1 MNVNKKVT
9 HRHGHF
15 RSEFRI
21 VYLLNLLGQ
30 FIQKVITKVGNVN
43 NFTFEL
49 LLHGSFY
56 FSLGRLK
63 RFLDITLKKSA
74 SGRYICNG

>member
-30 FIQKVITKVGNVN
+30 FIQKVISWKCKQFHVRTI
-43 NFTFEL
+43 
-49 LLHGSFY
+49 
-56 FSLGRLK
+56 
-63 RFLDITLKKSA
+63 ITLKFVLQSW
-74 SGRYICNG
+74 